1 LEKAIRYPNLKRGA
15 HEYGMDAIFRTMKK
29 NRGWPA
35 ALTTTKSDKPNK
47 SINMKKDY
55 GLYAIFL
62 N

>member
-1 LEKAIRYPNLKRGA
+1 
-15 HEYGMDAIFRTMKK
+15 MDAIFRTMKK

-55 GLYAIFL
+55 GLYAILL